1 MHSTCNLEEHGLL
14 LEKNTPG
21 ATAVRGEHET
31 KLQFHQNWKM
41 RTGLMNLSSYLSDG
55 RGVGENNM
63 KAPIQPA
70 CINVSNWW
78 WWCNGIGDFFS
89 ADFGPIGTK
98 LKIV

>member
-1 MHSTCNLEEHGLL
+1 
-14 LEKNTPG
+14 
-21 ATAVRGEHET
+21 
-31 KLQFHQNWKM
+31 
-41 RTGLMNLSSYLSDG
+41 MNLSSYLSDG

-78 WWCNGIGDFFS
+78 WWWCNGIGDFFS

>member
-41 RTGLMNLSSYLSDG
+41 RTGPMNLSSYLSDG
-55 RGVGENNM
+55 RGVGE
-63 KAPIQPA
+63 KKHESTDSTCLYQ
-70 CINVSNWW
+70 C
-78 WWCNGIGDFFS
+78 F
-89 ADFGPIGTK
+89 K
-98 LKIV
+98 LVVVVV